1 MDALRG
7 FALLGILVVNIAFL
21 ASGYRMAG
29 MAEPAFQSP
38 LDWTVRFTVTLLVE
52 NKFYLLFSF
61 LFGYSFTLQV
71 DSAARRGRPFGP
83 MFLRRLAGLL
93 LIGLAHAVLLF
104 PGDILTT
111 YAAVGLALLIFRKL
125 QPKAAV
131 VLAVMLTAMLALGFV
146 LLALLATFG
155 LDMGGTVADSAAEAT
170 RADAALAAS
179 ALEII
184 SEHLRKLSLIIVFRV
199 LFQGPA
205 VLAACLIGLAVGK
218 LGALRDLPAHAERRA
233 GPERARASSPMPT
246 ETRGSAT
253 ISTKRRAGP
262 ERAGASSPVPT
273 ETRGSATIST
283 GTLRKLQWVG
293 FTVGLTGAFI
303 YTTSAW
309 HGTMH
314 KFWGEAVDLV
324 TAPLL
329 AAAYA
334 ATFLRVLPYMP
345 RVARAL
351 AAPGRMAL
359 SNYLAQSLIC
369 SLIFTGYGLALVDRV
384 SPPLEVLIALGIF
397 VCQVLYSHWWLKR
410 HRYGPVEWILRFLTY
425 WRKPDPSRSATAR
438 TG

>member
-71 DSAARRGRPFGP
+71 DSAARQGRPFGP

-125 QPKAAV
+125 RPKAAV

-170 RADAALAAS
+170 KADTALAAS
-179 ALEII
+179 ALQII

-218 LGALRDLPAHAERRA
+218 LGVMRDLSAH
-233 GPERARASSPMPT
+233 
-246 ETRGSAT
+246 
-253 ISTKRRAGP
+253 
-262 ERAGASSPVPT
+262 
-273 ETRGSATIST
+273 T
-283 GTLRKLQWVG
+283 GTLRKLQWTG
-293 FTVGLTGAFI
+293 FTVGLAGAFI

-334 ATFLRVLPYMP
+334 ATFLRLLPYMP
-345 RVARAL
+345 RIARAL

-384 SPPLEVLIALGIF
+384 SPPLEVLIALGVF
-397 VCQVLYSHWWLKR
+397 VCQVFYSHWWLKR
-410 HRYGPVEWILRFLTY
+410 HRYGPVEWLLRFLTY
-425 WRKPDPSRSATAR
+425 WRKPGPSRPHQAR
-438 TG
+438 HAVEK

>member
-38 LDWTVRFTVTLLVE
+38 MDWTVRFTVTLLVE

-71 DSAARRGRPFGP
+71 DSAARQGRPFGP

-125 QPKAAV
+125 RPKTAV
-131 VLAVMLTAMLALGFV
+131 VLAVMLTATLALGFV

-170 RADAALAAS
+170 KADTALAAS
-179 ALEII
+179 AVQII

-218 LGALRDLPAHAERRA
+218 LGAMRDLSAH
-233 GPERARASSPMPT
+233 
-246 ETRGSAT
+246 
-253 ISTKRRAGP
+253 
-262 ERAGASSPVPT
+262 
-273 ETRGSATIST
+273 T
-283 GTLRKLQWVG
+283 GTLRKLQWTG
-293 FTVGLTGAFI
+293 FTVGLAGAFI

-334 ATFLRVLPYMP
+334 ATFLRLLPYMP
-345 RVARAL
+345 RIARAL

-384 SPPLEVLIALGIF
+384 SPPLEVLIALGVF
-397 VCQVLYSHWWLKR
+397 VCQVFYSHWWLKR
-410 HRYGPVEWILRFLTY
+410 HRYGPVEWLLRFLTY
-425 WRKPDPSRSATAR
+425 WRKPGASRPHQAR
-438 TG
+438 HASEK

>member
-1 MDALRG
+1 MPNARLAAARIASVDALRG

-71 DSAARRGRPFGP
+71 DSAARQGRPFGP

-125 QPKAAV
+125 RPKAAV

-170 RADAALAAS
+170 KADTALAAS
-179 ALEII
+179 ALQII

-218 LGALRDLPAHAERRA
+218 LGAMRDLSAH
-233 GPERARASSPMPT
+233 
-246 ETRGSAT
+246 
-253 ISTKRRAGP
+253 
-262 ERAGASSPVPT
+262 
-273 ETRGSATIST
+273 T
-283 GTLRKLQWVG
+283 GTLRKLQWTG
-293 FTVGLTGAFI
+293 FTVGLAGAFI

-345 RVARAL
+345 RIARAL

-384 SPPLEVLIALGIF
+384 SPPLEVLIALGVF
-397 VCQVLYSHWWLKR
+397 VCQVFYSHWWLKR
-410 HRYGPVEWILRFLTY
+410 HRYGPVEWLLRFLTY
-425 WRKPDPSRSATAR
+425 WRKPGPSRPHQAR
-438 TG
+438 HSLEK

>member
-71 DSAARRGRPFGP
+71 DSAARQGRPFGP

-125 QPKAAV
+125 RPKAAV

-170 RADAALAAS
+170 KADTALAAS
-179 ALEII
+179 ALQII

-218 LGALRDLPAHAERRA
+218 LGVMRDLSAH
-233 GPERARASSPMPT
+233 
-246 ETRGSAT
+246 
-253 ISTKRRAGP
+253 
-262 ERAGASSPVPT
+262 
-273 ETRGSATIST
+273 T
-283 GTLRKLQWVG
+283 GTLRKLQWTG
-293 FTVGLTGAFI
+293 FTVGLAGAFI

-334 ATFLRVLPYMP
+334 ATFLRLLPYMP
-345 RVARAL
+345 RIARAL

-384 SPPLEVLIALGIF
+384 SPPLEVLIALGVF
-397 VCQVLYSHWWLKR
+397 VCQVFYSHWWLKR
-410 HRYGPVEWILRFLTY
+410 HRYGPVEWLLRFLTY
-425 WRKPDPSRSATAR
+425 WRKPGPSRPHQAR
-438 TG
+438 HSLEK

>member
-1 MDALRG
+1 MPNARLAAARIASVDALRG

-38 LDWTVRFTVTLLVE
+38 LDWTVRFSVTLLVE

-71 DSAARRGRPFGP
+71 DSAARQGRPFGP

-125 QPKAAV
+125 RPKAAV

-170 RADAALAAS
+170 KADTALAAS
-179 ALEII
+179 ALQII

-218 LGALRDLPAHAERRA
+218 LGAMRDLSAH
-233 GPERARASSPMPT
+233 
-246 ETRGSAT
+246 
-253 ISTKRRAGP
+253 
-262 ERAGASSPVPT
+262 
-273 ETRGSATIST
+273 T
-283 GTLRKLQWVG
+283 GTLRKLQWTG
-293 FTVGLTGAFI
+293 FTVGLAGAFI

-334 ATFLRVLPYMP
+334 ATFLRLLPYMP
-345 RVARAL
+345 RIARAL

-384 SPPLEVLIALGIF
+384 SPPLEVLIALGVF
-397 VCQVLYSHWWLKR
+397 VCQVFYSHWWLKR
-410 HRYGPVEWILRFLTY
+410 HRYGPVEWLLRFLTY
-425 WRKPDPSRSATAR
+425 WRKPGPSRPRQAR
-438 TG
+438 HAVEK

>member
-71 DSAARRGRPFGP
+71 DSAARQGRPFGP

-170 RADAALAAS
+170 KADTALAAS
-179 ALEII
+179 ALQII

-218 LGALRDLPAHAERRA
+218 LGALRDLSAHT
-233 GPERARASSPMPT
+233 S
-246 ETRGSAT
+246 
-253 ISTKRRAGP
+253 
-262 ERAGASSPVPT
+262 
-273 ETRGSATIST
+273 
-283 GTLRKLQWVG
+283 TLRKLQWAG

-345 RVARAL
+345 RIARAL

-384 SPPLEVLIALGIF
+384 SPPLEVLIALGVF

-425 WRKPDPSRSATAR
+425 WRKPDPSRPHQARHSSATLPE
-438 TG
+438 

>member
-1 MDALRG
+1 MPNARLAAARIASVDALRG

-38 LDWTVRFTVTLLVE
+38 VDWTVRFTVTLLVE

-71 DSAARRGRPFGP
+71 DSAARQGRPFGP

-125 QPKAAV
+125 RPKAAV

-170 RADAALAAS
+170 KADTALAAS
-179 ALEII
+179 AVQII

-218 LGALRDLPAHAERRA
+218 LGALRDLSAH
-233 GPERARASSPMPT
+233 
-246 ETRGSAT
+246 
-253 ISTKRRAGP
+253 
-262 ERAGASSPVPT
+262 
-273 ETRGSATIST
+273 T
-283 GTLRKLQWVG
+283 GTLRKLQWAG
-293 FTVGLTGAFI
+293 FTVGLAGAFV

-334 ATFLRVLPYMP
+334 ATFLRLLPYMP
-345 RVARAL
+345 RIARAL

-384 SPPLEVLIALGIF
+384 SPPLEVLIALGVF
-397 VCQVLYSHWWLKR
+397 VCQVFYSHWWLKR

-425 WRKPDPSRSATAR
+425 WRKPSPSRPRHSVEK
-438 TG
+438 